1 MSSLAAC
8 STGKSG
14 STLSVDAARL
24 RAIAAACPV
33 AGHEALPL
41 DQAVGR
47 VTATPIMAAH
57 ALPPFDNS
65 AMDGYALR
73 LSDLTG
79 ESPWHLPA
87 SVRIAA
93 GDARTLT
100 QQLYHQSLLG
110 YEATWSDLIAI
121 GTIGVRR

>member
-14 STLSVDAARL
+14 PTLSVDAARL

-33 AGHEALPL
+33 AGQVVLPI

-47 VTATPIMAAH
+47 VTAIPIMVAH

-79 ESPWHLPA
+79 DGPWHLPVSA
-87 SVRIAA
+87 RIAA
-93 GDARTLT
+93 GDARAL
-100 QQLYHQSLLG
+100 SL
-110 YEATWSDLIAI
+110 AP
-121 GTIGVRR
+121 GTRWPGSSPGLLCLSGPMRS